1 MIMSRNSKYEK
12 AQYLKGLKKV
22 TLWIPADREPEL
34 KMLAAAC
41 CEHRHLTF
49 NTLRDEQS
57 GKFVSLERI

>member
-1 MIMSRNSKYEK
+1 MSRNKKYEEK
-12 AQYLKGLKKV
+12 LRGQGLKKV
-22 TLWIPADREPEL
+22 TVWVPLIREPEF
-34 KMLAAAC
+34 KMLADAC